1 MCRSGAALRKAQ
13 LPLTCKFGDT
23 VEVVVEISP
32 VVERAFLYDPTG
44 DIANL
49 EQLRFEDF
57 SFELVLV
64 SDENEMQDDSDRSTD
79 IAAAVAA
86 SVPAELTHCYT
97 ALQGWTLKLNS
108 HSCGQRD
115 ASTPPLDSES
125 EDSNPTFS
133 LGEEVWVVVEGEHKS
148 KGFVRFMGPIEY
160 MDGIFFGIELT
171 DDSGCNNGT
180 IDGREYFRCPQK
192 HGIFVRPEDVTKGEH
207 MLWPFKRMPIQ
218 LSFCGQLEAPSN
230 YNKSVQ
236 CSSIFLQAKYGHAV
250 LQSKLWHM
258 PRTPSTS
265 SALTRQTNPVLLDIM
280 PQSSPCAVGL
290 HVAPLCSPGQA
301 SFVDV
306 RVSNIHRSSVFQ
318 RLLSSTSSGAA
329 VAGVDNS
336 GESSMNGTP
345 PAHVQ
350 LRLSIEHP
358 FKVNNNDC
366 DDQPLQETMTLFI
379 VPDDRKFSII
389 TGSRGTH
396 ATAIGQ
402 AETKE
407 WLSLDDLVKPKS
419 AHHDPTG
426 STSVRTVTV
435 ESEQCVLPTTERN
448 DLDFESKT
456 LLEAAVAKQLS
467 LFQQHNAAAEAAS
480 TGSDALNQTRNL
492 ATSMTVSI
500 PLSILA
506 SLHHETPQ
514 NVIGDLVIRVPFYVF
529 NLKGTLLR
537 NPVFATVPKAEATA
551 DSKRAGPPDAL
562 VASPSKSATP
572 STSHCDAIIHA
583 TAGISCSTVTNFF
596 SLSEASKM
604 IVAKSPLNA
613 RMAVRE
619 LAGGTEIVCQ
629 VFLSNLS
636 GYRLHIVAVDLI
648 KDNHRSTLTEDGDAD
663 PAVTNFPKYVVE
675 AWTGVDPNDAMIG
688 CDILPKQHG
697 TLLYRLRREGSPAN
711 VASESSTHPHI
722 VFHRL
727 RVQYSYSITDARHSD
742 TEASG
747 FNRLEND
754 QLPNQHWQSLLAMY
768 PLSAAQHFHHF
779 LEEAQQR
786 TPSSAGLP
794 GHSLRNGHSLSVVDS
809 SGYGRSHVAVVNVSV
824 DRPCCRLGELVQ
836 ITYTVNANFPRH
848 EADIPSTLVEDNFM
862 NSQRFLHW
870 NVECQP
876 ERWVVTGTT
885 KAVVPLEESPEQTL
899 SIQLLVR
906 PIQSGWLA
914 VPPVRIFESAHKES
928 DQAPGSDNGCDD
940 VTLLWHPNATKTL
953 KVSVDTGRSTVVGV
967 SHFSVV
973 ILFGCY

>member
-329 VAGVDNS
+329 VAGVS
-336 GESSMNGTP
+336 IYSSQPTP
-345 PAHVQ
+345 KPK
-350 LRLSIEHP
+350 P
-358 FKVNNNDC
+358 NPNNTDTN
-366 DDQPLQETMTLFI
+366 TTT
-379 VPDDRKFSII
+379 S
-389 TGSRGTH
+389 TSTTTT
-396 ATAIGQ
+396 ATASGKTNVPQ
-402 AETKE
+402 
-407 WLSLDDLVKPKS
+407 
-419 AHHDPTG
+419 
-426 STSVRTVTV
+426 
-435 ESEQCVLPTTERN
+435 TTREE
-448 DLDFESKT
+448 L
-456 LLEAAVAKQLS
+456 
-467 LFQQHNAAAEAAS
+467 AAAEEAERMRLQRAAEV
-480 TGSDALNQTRNL
+480 ARRVEL
-492 ATSMTVSI
+492 
-500 PLSILA
+500 
-506 SLHHETPQ
+506 ET
-514 NVIGDLVIRVPFYVF
+514 
-529 NLKGTLLR
+529 
-537 NPVFATVPKAEATA
+537 
-551 DSKRAGPPDAL
+551 
-562 VASPSKSATP
+562 
-572 STSHCDAIIHA
+572 
-583 TAGISCSTVTNFF
+583 
-596 SLSEASKM
+596 
-604 IVAKSPLNA
+604 
-613 RMAVRE
+613 
-619 LAGGTEIVCQ
+619 
-629 VFLSNLS
+629 
-636 GYRLHIVAVDLI
+636 
-648 KDNHRSTLTEDGDAD
+648 
-663 PAVTNFPKYVVE
+663 
-675 AWTGVDPNDAMIG
+675 
-688 CDILPKQHG
+688 
-697 TLLYRLRREGSPAN
+697 
-711 VASESSTHPHI
+711 
-722 VFHRL
+722 
-727 RVQYSYSITDARHSD
+727 
-742 TEASG
+742 
-747 FNRLEND
+747 
-754 QLPNQHWQSLLAMY
+754 
-768 PLSAAQHFHHF
+768 AAQFEAQRRRHREEMERQELER
-779 LEEAQQR
+779 LEEARRRMEEQKQEAEREMRRLEQEAEAQR
-786 TPSSAGLP
+786 LEIE
-794 GHSLRNGHSLSVVDS
+794 R
-809 SGYGRSHVAVVNVSV
+809 VSV
-824 DRPCCRLGELVQ
+824 DFCCGK
-836 ITYTVNANFPRH
+836 ITCL
-848 EADIPSTLVEDNFM
+848 I
-862 NSQRFLHW
+862 
-870 NVECQP
+870 
-876 ERWVVTGTT
+876 
-885 KAVVPLEESPEQTL
+885 
-899 SIQLLVR
+899 
-906 PIQSGWLA
+906 
-914 VPPVRIFESAHKES
+914 
-928 DQAPGSDNGCDD
+928 
-940 VTLLWHPNATKTL
+940 
-953 KVSVDTGRSTVVGV
+953 RS
-967 SHFSVV
+967 
-973 ILFGCY
+973 C